1 MEFNY
6 CFITNC
12 KGNDMGIMLK
22 DKFGS
27 TFAEMSKL
35 SHAAAKIDETKV
47 YEEANLQLR
56 PYMWGLLDEA
66 FNSESGLGNIENFKA
81 FYDSVV
87 KEGKTGLI
95 LMEHY
100 TNLDLPGILYL
111 LEKNGEDWAKDMAS
125 RIVAVAGMKLNEA
138 SAGVRAFT
146 EGFTRV
152 VIYPTRSLN
161 AVEGKEIS
169 EEEKQAEEQRAR
181 KINFAAMRAMDSCK
195 KRGQMILVF
204 PSGTRY
210 RPGKPETKRGLREI
224 DSYLRLFDKMILVS
238 INGNCLRINPE
249 NPDDMLA
256 DILEPGK
263 CTFTASPVID
273 CKEFRNNV
281 LAKLPADD
289 PDPKQKTVDA
299 VMEYLEKQHTEVGE

>member
-1 MEFNY
+1 
-6 CFITNC
+6 
-12 KGNDMGIMLK
+12 MGIMLK

-27 TFAEMSKL
+27 VFAEMQKM

-47 YEEANLQLR
+47 YEEANMQLR
-56 PYMWGLLDEA
+56 PYMWKLLDEA
-66 FNSESGLGNIENFKA
+66 FNSESGLGNLENYKY
-81 FYDSVV
+81 FYENVV
-87 KEGKTGLI
+87 KQGKSGLI

-111 LEKNGEDWAKDMAS
+111 LEKQGEDWAKDLSS

-138 SAGVRAFT
+138 DAGVRAFT

-169 EEEKQAEEQRAR
+169 EEEKIAEEQKAR
-181 KINFAAMRAMDSCK
+181 KINFAAMRAMDGCK
-195 KRGQMILVF
+195 KRGQVILVF

-238 INGNCLRINPE
+238 INGNCLRINPD

-263 CTFTASPVID
+263 CVFTASPVID
-273 CKEFRNNV
+273 CKEFRNNI
-281 LAKLPADD
+281 LDNLPEGVE
-289 PDPKQKTVDA
+289 DPKQKTVDA
-299 VMEYLEKQHTEVGE
+299 VMEYLEKQHSDVGA

>member
-1 MEFNY
+1 
-6 CFITNC
+6 
-12 KGNDMGIMLK
+12 MGIMLK

-27 TFAEMSKL
+27 VFAEMQKM

-47 YEEANLQLR
+47 YEEANMQLR
-56 PYMWGLLDEA
+56 PYMWKLLDEA
-66 FNSESGLGNIENFKA
+66 FNSESSLGNLENYKD
-81 FYDSVV
+81 FYENVV
-87 KEGKTGLI
+87 KQGKSGLI

-111 LEKNGEDWAKDMAS
+111 LEKQGEDWAKDLSS

-138 SAGVRAFT
+138 DAGVRAFT

-169 EEEKQAEEQRAR
+169 EEEKIAEEQKAR
-181 KINFAAMRAMDSCK
+181 KINFAAMRAMDGCK
-195 KRGQMILVF
+195 KRGQVILVF

-238 INGNCLRINPE
+238 INGNCLRINPD

-263 CTFTASPVID
+263 CVFTASPVID
-273 CKEFRNNV
+273 CKEFRNNI
-281 LAKLPADD
+281 LDNLPEGVE
-289 PDPKQKTVDA
+289 DPKQKTVDA
-299 VMEYLEKQHTEVGE
+299 VMEYLEKQHSDVGA

>member
-1 MEFNY
+1 
-6 CFITNC
+6 
-12 KGNDMGIMLK
+12 MGIMLK
-22 DKFGS
+22 DRFGS
-27 TFAEMSKL
+27 VFAEMSKK

-47 YEEANLQLR
+47 YEEANLELR
-56 PYMWGLLDEA
+56 PYMWKLLDEA

-81 FYDSVV
+81 FYESVV

-111 LEKNGEDWAKDMAS
+111 LEKNGEEWAKDMSS

-138 SAGVRAFT
+138 DAGVRAFT

-224 DSYLRLFDKMILVS
+224 DSYLRLFDEMILVS

-263 CTFTASPVID
+263 CTFTASPVIN

-299 VMEYLEKQHTEVGE
+299 VMEYLEKQHTEVGEA

>member
-1 MEFNY
+1 
-6 CFITNC
+6 
-12 KGNDMGIMLK
+12 MGIMLK

-27 TFAEMSKL
+27 VFAEMQKM

-47 YEEANLQLR
+47 YEEANMQLR
-56 PYMWGLLDEA
+56 PYMWKLLDEA
-66 FNSESGLGNIENFKA
+66 FNSESGLGNLENYKD
-81 FYDSVV
+81 FYENVV
-87 KEGKTGLI
+87 KQGKSGLI

-111 LEKNGEDWAKDMAS
+111 LEKQGEDWAKDLSS

-138 SAGVRAFT
+138 DAGVRAFT

-169 EEEKQAEEQRAR
+169 EEEKIAEEQKAR
-181 KINFAAMRAMDSCK
+181 KINFAAMRAMDGCK
-195 KRGQMILVF
+195 KRGQVILVF

-224 DSYLRLFDKMILVS
+224 DSYLRFFDKMILVS
-238 INGNCLRINPE
+238 INGNCLRINPD

-263 CTFTASPVID
+263 CVFTASPVID
-273 CKEFRNNV
+273 CKEFRNNI
-281 LAKLPADD
+281 LDNLPEGVE
-289 PDPKQKTVDA
+289 DPKQKTVDA
-299 VMEYLEKQHTEVGE
+299 VMEYLEKQHTEVGA

>member
-1 MEFNY
+1 
-6 CFITNC
+6 
-12 KGNDMGIMLK
+12 MGIMLK
-22 DKFGS
+22 DKYGS
-27 TFAEMSKL
+27 VFAEMQKM

-47 YEEANLQLR
+47 YEEANMQLR
-56 PYMWGLLDEA
+56 PYMWKLLDEA
-66 FNSESGLGNIENFKA
+66 FNSESGLGNLENYKD
-81 FYDSVV
+81 FYENVV
-87 KEGKTGLI
+87 KQGKSGLI

-111 LEKNGEDWAKDMAS
+111 LEKQGEDWAKDLSS

-138 SAGVRAFT
+138 DAGVRAFT

-169 EEEKQAEEQRAR
+169 EEEKIAEEQKAR
-181 KINFAAMRAMDSCK
+181 KINFAAMRAMDGCK
-195 KRGQMILVF
+195 KRGQVILVF

-238 INGNCLRINPE
+238 INGNCLRINPD

-263 CTFTASPVID
+263 CVFTASPVID
-273 CKEFRNNV
+273 CKEFRNNI
-281 LAKLPADD
+281 LDNLPEGVE
-289 PDPKQKTVDA
+289 DPKQKTVDA
-299 VMEYLEKQHTEVGE
+299 VMEYLEKQHSDVGA

>member
-1 MEFNY
+1 
-6 CFITNC
+6 
-12 KGNDMGIMLK
+12 MGIMLK

-27 TFAEMSKL
+27 VFAEMQKM

-47 YEEANLQLR
+47 YEEANMQLR
-56 PYMWGLLDEA
+56 PYMWKLLDEA
-66 FNSESGLGNIENFKA
+66 FNSESGLGNLENYKD
-81 FYDSVV
+81 FYENVV
-87 KEGKTGLI
+87 KQGKSGLI

-111 LEKNGEDWAKDMAS
+111 LEKQGEDWAKDLSS

-138 SAGVRAFT
+138 DAGVRAFT

-169 EEEKQAEEQRAR
+169 EEEKIAEEQKAR
-181 KINFAAMRAMDSCK
+181 KINFAAMRAMDGCK
-195 KRGQMILVF
+195 KRGQVILVF

-238 INGNCLRINPE
+238 INGNCLRINPD

-263 CTFTASPVID
+263 CVFTASPVID
-273 CKEFRNNV
+273 CKEFRNNI
-281 LAKLPADD
+281 LDNLPEGVE
-289 PDPKQKTVDA
+289 DPKQKTVDA

>member
-1 MEFNY
+1 
-6 CFITNC
+6 
-12 KGNDMGIMLK
+12 MGIMLK

-27 TFAEMSKL
+27 VFAEMQKM

-47 YEEANLQLR
+47 YEEANMQLR
-56 PYMWGLLDEA
+56 PYMWKLLDEA
-66 FNSESGLGNIENFKA
+66 FNSESGLGNLENYKD
-81 FYDSVV
+81 FYENVV
-87 KEGKTGLI
+87 KQGKSGLI

-111 LEKNGEDWAKDMAS
+111 LEKQGEDWAKDLSS

-138 SAGVRAFT
+138 DAGVRAFT

-169 EEEKQAEEQRAR
+169 EEEKIAEEQKAR
-181 KINFAAMRAMDSCK
+181 KINFAAMRAMDGCK
-195 KRGQMILVF
+195 KRGQVILVF

-238 INGNCLRINPE
+238 INGNCLRINPD

-263 CTFTASPVID
+263 CVFTASPVID
-273 CKEFRNNV
+273 CKEFRNNI
-281 LAKLPADD
+281 LNNLPEGVE
-289 PDPKQKTVDA
+289 DPKQKTVDA
-299 VMEYLEKQHTEVGE
+299 VMEYLEKQHGND

>member
-1 MEFNY
+1 
-6 CFITNC
+6 
-12 KGNDMGIMLK
+12 MGIMLK

-27 TFAEMSKL
+27 VFAEMQKM

-47 YEEANLQLR
+47 YEEANMQLR
-56 PYMWGLLDEA
+56 PYMWKLLDEA
-66 FNSESGLGNIENFKA
+66 FNSESGLGNLENYKD
-81 FYDSVV
+81 FYENVV
-87 KEGKTGLI
+87 IQGKSGLI

-111 LEKNGEDWAKDMAS
+111 LEKQGEDWAKDLSS

-138 SAGVRAFT
+138 DAGVRAFT

-169 EEEKQAEEQRAR
+169 EEEKIAEEQKAR
-181 KINFAAMRAMDSCK
+181 KINFAAMRAMDGCK
-195 KRGQMILVF
+195 KRGQVILVF

-238 INGNCLRINPE
+238 INGNCLRINPD

-263 CTFTASPVID
+263 CVFTASPVID
-273 CKEFRNNV
+273 CKEFRNNI
-281 LAKLPADD
+281 LDNLPEGVE
-289 PDPKQKTVDA
+289 DPKQKTVDA
-299 VMEYLEKQHTEVGE
+299 VMEYLEKQHTEVGA

>member
-1 MEFNY
+1 
-6 CFITNC
+6 
-12 KGNDMGIMLK
+12 MGIMLK

-27 TFAEMSKL
+27 VFAEMQKM

-47 YEEANLQLR
+47 YEEANMQLR
-56 PYMWGLLDEA
+56 PYMWKLLDEA
-66 FNSESGLGNIENFKA
+66 FNSESSLGNLENYKD
-81 FYDSVV
+81 FYENVV
-87 KEGKTGLI
+87 KQGKSGLI

-111 LEKNGEDWAKDMAS
+111 LEKQGEDWAKDLSS

-138 SAGVRAFT
+138 DAGVRAFT

-169 EEEKQAEEQRAR
+169 KEEKFAEEQKAR
-181 KINFAAMRAMDSCK
+181 KINFAAMRAMDGCK
-195 KRGQMILVF
+195 KRGQVILVF

-238 INGNCLRINPE
+238 INGNCLRINPN

-263 CTFTASPVID
+263 CVFTASPVID
-273 CKEFRNNV
+273 CKEFRNNI
-281 LAKLPADD
+281 LDNLPEGVE
-289 PDPKQKTVDA
+289 DPKQKTVDA
-299 VMEYLEKQHTEVGE
+299 VMEYLEKQHTEVGA

>member
-1 MEFNY
+1 
-6 CFITNC
+6 
-12 KGNDMGIMLK
+12 MGIMLK

-27 TFAEMSKL
+27 VFAEMLTK

-47 YEEANLQLR
+47 YEEANLELR
-56 PYMWGLLDEA
+56 PYMWKLLDEA
-66 FNSESGLGNIENFKA
+66 FNSECGLGNLENFKA
-81 FYDSVV
+81 FYDSVT
-87 KEGKTGLI
+87 KEGKSGLI
-95 LMEHY
+95 LMEHF

-111 LEKNGEDWAKDMAS
+111 LEKQGEEWATDMS
-125 RIVAVAGMKLNEA
+125 KRIVAVAGMKLNEA
-138 SAGVRAFT
+138 NAGVRAFT

-161 AVEGKEIS
+161 AVEGKQIS
-169 EEEKQAEEQRAR
+169 EEEKIAEEQRAR
-181 KINFAAMRAMDSCK
+181 KINFAAMRAMDGCK

-224 DSYLRLFDKMILVS
+224 DSYLRLFDNMILVS
-238 INGNCLRINPE
+238 INGNCLRINPD

-263 CTFTASPVID
+263 CTFTASPVIN
-273 CKEFRNNV
+273 CKEFRNNI
-281 LAKLPADD
+281 LNNLPEGVE
-289 PDPKQKTVDA
+289 DPKQKTVDA
-299 VMEYLEKQHTEVGE
+299 VMEYLEKQHDEVGF

>member
-1 MEFNY
+1 
-6 CFITNC
+6 
-12 KGNDMGIMLK
+12 MLK

-27 TFAEMSKL
+27 VFAEMQKM

-47 YEEANLQLR
+47 YEEANMQLR
-56 PYMWGLLDEA
+56 PYMWKLLDEA
-66 FNSESGLGNIENFKA
+66 FNSESGLGNLENYKD
-81 FYDSVV
+81 FYENVV
-87 KEGKTGLI
+87 KQGKSGLI

-111 LEKNGEDWAKDMAS
+111 LEKQGEDWAKDLSS

-138 SAGVRAFT
+138 DAGVRAFT

-169 EEEKQAEEQRAR
+169 EEEKIAEEQKAR
-181 KINFAAMRAMDSCK
+181 KINFAAMRAMDGCK
-195 KRGQMILVF
+195 KRGQVILVF

-238 INGNCLRINPE
+238 INGNCLRINPD

-263 CTFTASPVID
+263 CVFTASPVID
-273 CKEFRNNV
+273 CKEFRNNI
-281 LAKLPADD
+281 LDNLPEGVE
-289 PDPKQKTVDA
+289 DPKQKTVDA
-299 VMEYLEKQHTEVGE
+299 VMEYLEKQHTEVGA

>member
-1 MEFNY
+1 
-6 CFITNC
+6 
-12 KGNDMGIMLK
+12 MGIMLK

-27 TFAEMSKL
+27 VFAEMQKM

-47 YEEANLQLR
+47 YEEANMQLR
-56 PYMWGLLDEA
+56 PYMWKLLDEA
-66 FNSESGLGNIENFKA
+66 FNSESGLGNLENYKD
-81 FYDSVV
+81 FYENVV
-87 KEGKTGLI
+87 KQGKSGLI

-111 LEKNGEDWAKDMAS
+111 LEKQGEDWAKDLSS

-138 SAGVRAFT
+138 DAGVRAFT

-161 AVEGKEIS
+161 AIEGKEIS
-169 EEEKQAEEQRAR
+169 EEEKIAEEQKAR
-181 KINFAAMRAMDSCK
+181 KINFAAMRAMDGCK
-195 KRGQMILVF
+195 KRGQVILVF

-238 INGNCLRINPE
+238 INGNCLRINPD

-263 CTFTASPVID
+263 CVFTASPVID
-273 CKEFRNNV
+273 CKEFRNNI
-281 LAKLPADD
+281 LDNLPEGVE
-289 PDPKQKTVDA
+289 DPKQKTVDA
-299 VMEYLEKQHTEVGE
+299 VMEYLEKQHTEVGA

>member
-1 MEFNY
+1 
-6 CFITNC
+6 
-12 KGNDMGIMLK
+12 MGIMLK

-27 TFAEMSKL
+27 VFAEMQKM

-47 YEEANLQLR
+47 YEEANMQLR
-56 PYMWGLLDEA
+56 PYMWKLLDEA
-66 FNSESGLGNIENFKA
+66 FNSESSLGNLENYKD
-81 FYDSVV
+81 FYENVV
-87 KEGKTGLI
+87 KQGKSGLI

-111 LEKNGEDWAKDMAS
+111 LEKQGEDWAKDLSS

-138 SAGVRAFT
+138 DAGVRAFT

-169 EEEKQAEEQRAR
+169 KEEKFAEEQKAR
-181 KINFAAMRAMDSCK
+181 KINFAAMRAMDGCK
-195 KRGQMILVF
+195 KRGQVILVF

-238 INGNCLRINPE
+238 INGNCLRINPD

-263 CTFTASPVID
+263 CVFTASPVID
-273 CKEFRNNV
+273 CKEFRNNI
-281 LAKLPADD
+281 LDNLPEGVE
-289 PDPKQKTVDA
+289 DPKQKTVDA
-299 VMEYLEKQHTEVGE
+299 VMEYLEKQHTEVGA

>member
-1 MEFNY
+1 
-6 CFITNC
+6 
-12 KGNDMGIMLK
+12 MGIMLK

-27 TFAEMSKL
+27 VFAEMQKM

-47 YEEANLQLR
+47 YEEANMQLR
-56 PYMWGLLDEA
+56 PYMWKLLDEA
-66 FNSESGLGNIENFKA
+66 FNIESGLGNLENYKD
-81 FYDSVV
+81 FYENVV
-87 KEGKTGLI
+87 KQGKSGLI

-111 LEKNGEDWAKDMAS
+111 LEKQGEDWAKDLSS

-138 SAGVRAFT
+138 DAGVRAFT

-169 EEEKQAEEQRAR
+169 EEEKIAEEQKAR
-181 KINFAAMRAMDSCK
+181 KINFAAMRAMDGCK
-195 KRGQMILVF
+195 KRGQVILVF

-238 INGNCLRINPE
+238 INGNCLRINPD

-263 CTFTASPVID
+263 CVFTASPVID
-273 CKEFRNNV
+273 CKEFRNNI
-281 LAKLPADD
+281 LDNLPEGVE
-289 PDPKQKTVDA
+289 DPKQKTVDA
-299 VMEYLEKQHTEVGE
+299 VMEYLEKQHTEVGA

>member
-1 MEFNY
+1 
-6 CFITNC
+6 
-12 KGNDMGIMLK
+12 MGIMLK
-22 DKFGS
+22 EKFGS
-27 TFAEMSKL
+27 VFAEMLKK

-47 YEEANLQLR
+47 YEEANMELR
-56 PYMWGLLDEA
+56 PYMWKLLDDA

-81 FYDSVV
+81 FYETVV

-100 TNLDLPGILYL
+100 TNIDLPGILYL
-111 LEKNGEDWAKDMAS
+111 LEKQGEEWAKDMS
-125 RIVAVAGMKLNEA
+125 QRIVAVAGMKLNEA
-138 SAGVRAFT
+138 NPGVRAFT

-161 AVEGKEIS
+161 AVEEKEVS
-169 EEEKQAEEQRAR
+169 EEEKIAEEQRAR
-181 KINFAAMRAMDSCK
+181 KINFAAMRAMDGCK

-273 CKEFRNNV
+273 CKEFRNKV
-281 LAKLPADD
+281 LESLPADEA
-289 PDPKQKTVDA
+289 DPKQKTVDA
-299 VMEYLEKQHTEVGE
+299 VMEYLERQHLEVGPSEE

>member
-1 MEFNY
+1 
-6 CFITNC
+6 
-12 KGNDMGIMLK
+12 MGIMLK

-27 TFAEMSKL
+27 VFAEMQKM

-47 YEEANLQLR
+47 YEEANMQLR
-56 PYMWGLLDEA
+56 PYMWKLLDEA
-66 FNSESGLGNIENFKA
+66 FNSESGLGNLENYKD
-81 FYDSVV
+81 FYENVV
-87 KEGKTGLI
+87 KQGKSGLI

-111 LEKNGEDWAKDMAS
+111 LEKQGEDWAKDLSS

-138 SAGVRAFT
+138 DAGVRAFT

-169 EEEKQAEEQRAR
+169 EEEKIAEEQKAR
-181 KINFAAMRAMDSCK
+181 KINFAAMRAMDGCK
-195 KRGQMILVF
+195 KRGQVILVF

-238 INGNCLRINPE
+238 INGNCLRINPD

-263 CTFTASPVID
+263 CVFTASPVID
-273 CKEFRNNV
+273 CKEFRNIILDN
-281 LAKLPADD
+281 LPEGVE
-289 PDPKQKTVDA
+289 DPKQKTVDA
-299 VMEYLEKQHTEVGE
+299 VMEYLEKQHTEVGA

>member
-1 MEFNY
+1 
-6 CFITNC
+6 
-12 KGNDMGIMLK
+12 MGMMLK
-22 DKFGS
+22 EKFGS
-27 TFAEMSKL
+27 VFAEMLKK

-47 YEEANLQLR
+47 YEEANMELR
-56 PYMWGLLDEA
+56 PYMWKLLDEA
-66 FNSESGLGNIENFKA
+66 FSSESGLGNIENFKA
-81 FYDSVV
+81 FYNAVT

-95 LMEHY
+95 LMEHF

-111 LEKNGEDWAKDMAS
+111 LEKQGEDWAKDLSS

-138 SAGVRAFT
+138 NPGVRAFT

-169 EEEKQAEEQRAR
+169 EEEKVAEEQRAR
-181 KINFAAMRAMDSCK
+181 KINFAAMRAMDGCK

-224 DSYLRLFDKMILVS
+224 DSYLRLFDLLLPVS
-238 INGNCLRINPE
+238 INGNVLRF
-249 NPDDMLA
+249 NPDDPENMIMDLVTPDVVTLTA
-256 DILEPGK
+256 GKVIECKPFRNKILE
-263 CTFTASPVID
+263 TV
-273 CKEFRNNV
+273 
-281 LAKLPADD
+281 PADH
-289 PDPKQKTVDA
+289 PDPKQVTVDA
-299 VMEYLEKQHTEVGE
+299 VMNILEELHNSTDAESVEVEKE